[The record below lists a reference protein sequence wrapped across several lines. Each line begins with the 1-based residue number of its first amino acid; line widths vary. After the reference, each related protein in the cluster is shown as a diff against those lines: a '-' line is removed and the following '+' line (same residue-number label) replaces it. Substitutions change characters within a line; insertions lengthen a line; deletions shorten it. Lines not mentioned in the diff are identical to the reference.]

1 MMNPFGLPQ
10 PDFGGVSPL
19 SGQPDYLGL
28 ATTPMPQAKPKG
40 GMFGGGSNIGTAIAA
55 ALNGYLA
62 AGGNQ
67 AGVLG
72 LQQLHQQRLLQQ
84 KQALDEQQYAR
95 EQADK
100 RSNFTFEQD
109 YKAQHPTAG
118 APGEFEQSLIES
130 GIQPGT
136 PQWTQAMKT
145 RVNNILD
152 PAVMTPQGLMLR
164 SQVVG
169 AMQPQTAPPGVTFTP
184 LDDGGPTQPA
194 SGNFPY

>member
-19 SGQPDYLGL
+19 SGQPDYLSL

-84 KQALDEQQYAR
+84 KQVLDEQQYAR

-109 YKAQHPTAG
+109 YKAQHPGPVNNDTVNDYQFILQTLGPDKAREFLETK
-118 APGEFEQSLIES
+118 ANPPQFMQVPGL
-130 GIQPGT
+130 GIVQIPRAGT
-136 PQWTQAMKT
+136 PSAAQPSSPVGTL
-145 RVNNILD
+145 R
-152 PAVMTPQGLMLR
+152 PYTP
-164 SQVVG
+164 
-169 AMQPQTAPPGVTFTP
+169 
-184 LDDGGPTQPA
+184 GGPTQPA